1 MGAQRIAGQAKAPSA
16 RNGPGK
22 CVQKKKKK
30 ERNPVLEMH
39 SEIFMDSIMLFLDF
53 ASKIFHYRVRVD
65 GAIKE
70 IRIILS

>member
-1 MGAQRIAGQAKAPSA
+1 MGARRIAGQAKAPSA
-16 RNGPGK
+16 RNGPGE
-22 CVQKKKKK
+22 CVQKK
-30 ERNPVLEMH
+30 RNPVLEMH
-39 SEIFMDSIMLFLDF
+39 SEIFIDSIMLFLDF

>member
-1 MGAQRIAGQAKAPSA
+1 MCA
-16 RNGPGK
+16 
-22 CVQKKKKK
+22 KKK
-30 ERNPVLEMH
+30 RNPVLEMH
-39 SEIFMDSIMLFLDF
+39 SEIFIDSIMLFLDF

>member
-39 SEIFMDSIMLFLDF
+39 SEIF
-53 ASKIFHYRVRVD
+53 
-65 GAIKE
+65 
-70 IRIILS
+70 

>member
-1 MGAQRIAGQAKAPSA
+1 MLGRLKHQVLEMGLG
-16 RNGPGK
+16 NV
-22 CVQKKKKK
+22 CKKK
-30 ERNPVLEMH
+30 RNPVLEMH
-39 SEIFMDSIMLFLDF
+39 SEIFIDSIMLFLDF

>member
-1 MGAQRIAGQAKAPSA
+1 MLRELLGRRKHQVLEMGLG
-16 RNGPGK
+16 NV
-22 CVQKKKKK
+22 CKKKKK

>member
-16 RNGPGK
+16 RNGPGE

-30 ERNPVLEMH
+30 KRSPVLEMH
-39 SEIFMDSIMLFLDF
+39 SEIFIDSIMLFLDF
-53 ASKIFHYRVRVD
+53 ASKIFHYRVRAD

>member
-16 RNGPGK
+16 RNGPGE
-22 CVQKKKKK
+22 CVKKKKK
-30 ERNPVLEMH
+30 RNPVLEMH

>member
-1 MGAQRIAGQAKAPSA
+1 MLRELLGRRKHQVLEMGLGNVCK
-16 RNGPGK
+16 
-22 CVQKKKKK
+22 KKKKK

>member
-16 RNGPGK
+16 RNGPGE
-22 CVQKKKKK
+22 CVQKKKK
-30 ERNPVLEMH
+30 RNPVLEMH

>member
-16 RNGPGK
+16 RNGPGE

-30 ERNPVLEMH
+30 RSPVLEMH
-39 SEIFMDSIMLFLDF
+39 SEIFIDSIMLFLDF
-53 ASKIFHYRVRVD
+53 ASKIFHYRVRAD
-65 GAIKE
+65 GDIKE

>member
-1 MGAQRIAGQAKAPSA
+1 MGARRIAGQAKAPSA
-16 RNGPGK
+16 RNGPGE
-22 CVQKKKKK
+22 CVQKKK
-30 ERNPVLEMH
+30 RNPVLEMH
-39 SEIFMDSIMLFLDF
+39 SEIFIDSIMLFLDF